1 MSHPTVVDDQRLGI
15 EPDRAAIVAR
25 TSQSRPSKLAIL
37 DNHCQAKSGAMP
49 ITKPIFQRN
58 IRSAVWRLLCIC
70 SILVLVLNA
79 PNIAHASD
87 EWVTTEP
94 SINGYLVRGGAI
106 HHSSYE
112 KDRTEAASCDNCFW
126 QINAICES
134 WEDETR
140 GWCPSMRLRCP
151 ADLQI
156 VEVFRANAK
165 SQPPLQSGLW
175 RRTGYSCIGTEGPA
189 ATGQIINRI
198 SARQFIS
205 LPALKFQTFPP
216 VKTLVNLPTR
226 VVFQSPNQLP
236 DRKIQVA
243 GIDVTFRA
251 AASRSI
257 SCTGCSRISNRTVY
271 WQRPGIV
278 QITGTAVWQASFDA
292 LGIKGIPITQP
303 YPNQKVE
310 STLSVFQLNRKLVG
324 TNS

>member
-1 MSHPTVVDDQRLGI
+1 M
-15 EPDRAAIVAR
+15 RAKAAC
-25 TSQSRPSKLAIL
+25 TSQSRPNKLAIL
-37 DNHCQAKSGAMP
+37 NTCCQVKSWGMP
-49 ITKPIFQRN
+49 ITKAIFQRN
-58 IRSAVWRLLCIC
+58 IRPIVWWLLFSC
-70 SILVLVLNA
+70 SMPIIGLSA

-126 QINAICES
+126 RISPICES

-156 VEVFRANAK
+156 VEVFRANATYT
-165 SQPPLQSGLW
+165 PALQSGLW
-175 RRTGYSCIGTEGPA
+175 RRTGYSCIGSEGPT

-198 SARQFIS
+198 SAQQLIS
-205 LPALKFQTFPP
+205 LPALRFQTFPP
-216 VKTLVNLPTR
+216 VRTLVNLPTR
-226 VVFQSPNQLP
+226 VVFLSPNQLP
-236 DRKIQVA
+236 DRKIKVA
-243 GIDVTFRA
+243 GINVTFRA

-271 WQRPGIV
+271 WQRAGVV
-278 QITGTAVWQASFDA
+278 QISGTAVWQASFDA

-303 YPNQKVE
+303 YPNQIVE
-310 STLSVFQLNRKLVG
+310 STLNVFQLNRKLVG
-324 TNS
+324 ANS

>member
-1 MSHPTVVDDQRLGI
+1 M
-15 EPDRAAIVAR
+15 AAKAAC

-37 DNHCQAKSGAMP
+37 DNHGSAKSWAMP
-49 ITKPIFQRN
+49 INTSIFQGN
-58 IRSAVWRLLCIC
+58 GRSTFWRLLFSS
-70 SILVLVLNA
+70 SILVIVLNA

-87 EWVTTEP
+87 EWVTAEP

-126 QINAICES
+126 RISPICES

-156 VEVFRANAK
+156 VEVFRANAT
-165 SQPPLQSGLW
+165 STPSLQSGLW
-175 RRTGYSCIGTEGPA
+175 RRTGYSCIGKEGPA

-205 LPALKFQTFPP
+205 LPALTFQTFPP
-216 VKTLVNLPTR
+216 ARTLVNLPTR
-226 VVFQSPNQLP
+226 VVFLSPNQLP
-236 DRKIQVA
+236 DRKIQIA
-243 GIDVTFRA
+243 GIDVAFRA

-271 WQRPGIV
+271 WQRSGIV

-303 YPNQKVE
+303 FPNQKVD

-324 TNS
+324 PNT